1 MKKIKGRKQMISF
14 LLSICMIITMIPLNA
29 FASSVASASDFKYDT
44 PEDIT
49 IYKNETEVV
58 ILMDYGY
65 TYEMEM
71 IIKNATWKQYQQVV
85 TIEI

>member
-44 PEDIT
+44 SDIT
-49 IYKNETEVV
+49 IYKNETDSKLSSD
-58 ILMDYGY
+58 INCSKS
-65 TYEMEM
+65 
-71 IIKNATWKQYQQVV
+71 I
-85 TIEI
+85 

>member
-1 MKKIKGRKQMISF
+1 MISF

-58 ILMDYGY
+58 RNGSSYINGLWLH
-65 TYEMEM
+65 
-71 IIKNATWKQYQQVV
+71 I
-85 TIEI
+85 

>member
-29 FASSVASASDFKYDT
+29 FASSVASASDFTYDT

-49 IYKNETEVV
+49 IYMK
-58 ILMDYGY
+58 
-65 TYEMEM
+65 MEM

>member
-58 ILMDYGY
+58 THMK
-65 TYEMEM
+65 MEM

>member
-44 PEDIT
+44 PEDSLKFNI
-49 IYKNETEVV
+49 
-58 ILMDYGY
+58 
-65 TYEMEM
+65 
-71 IIKNATWKQYQQVV
+71 
-85 TIEI
+85 